1 MDKEMMKGNIDLILL
16 SLVAD
21 RDLYGYEMTKKLK
34 SLSDEAYNMSEGTLY
49 PALKRMERKGWVTSY
64 WSAAEGERQK
74 KYYTIT
80 EEGGTEL
87 ERKRKDW
94 ASLHDLL
101 DKAARAYDS

>member
-49 PALKRMERKGWVTSY
+49 PALKRMERKGWVTAY
-64 WSAAEGERQK
+64 WSTPEGERRK
-74 KYYTIT
+74 KYYAIT
-80 EEGGTEL
+80 EEGGAEL
-87 ERKRKDW
+87 ERKRRDW

-101 DKAARAYDS
+101 DKAGRAYDT